1 MTFLSILRPALSS
14 MKKTLLGAALFAS
27 VLLGTGCMI
36 SKIKTQTGLPYWPD
50 GGNTPAARLAST
62 TVADAGRWRTA
73 ASRWLGVPYKVGG
86 QDRDGID
93 CSGFTD
99 KVYQEVTSLGL
110 PRTSRGQWLNGA
122 KVPSE
127 AIQLGDLV
135 FFQTTGSGVSHDGVS
150 MGGNEF
156 AHASTT
162 KGVMFSSLT
171 DPYWSQRF
179 SGARRPG
186 R

>member
-1 MTFLSILRPALSS
+1 M
-14 MKKTLLGAALFAS
+14 
-27 VLLGTGCMI
+27 
-36 SKIKTQTGLPYWPD
+36 
-50 GGNTPAARLAST
+50 
-62 TVADAGRWRTA
+62 
-73 ASRWLGVPYKVGG
+73 PYKVGG

-110 PRTSRGQWLNGA
+110 PRTSRGQWLKGA
-122 KVPSE
+122 KVPPD

-135 FFQTTGSGVSHDGVS
+135 FFQTTGSGVSHVGVS

>member
-1 MTFLSILRPALSS
+1 MNSRSVLRPATSP
-14 MKKTLLGAALFAS
+14 MKRLLLGVALVVS
-27 VLLGTGCMI
+27 VLLGTGCKM
-36 SKIKTQTGLPYWPD
+36 SKVKTQTGLPYWPE

-73 ASRWLGVPYKVGG
+73 ATRWLGVPYKVGG

-99 KVYQEVTSLGL
+99 RVYREVTSVGL
-110 PRTSRGQWLNGA
+110 PRTSRGQWLEGA

-127 AIQLGDLV
+127 AIQPGDLV
-135 FFQTTGSGVSHDGVS
+135 FFQTTGSVVSHVGVS

-156 AHASTT
+156 AHASTS

-171 DPYWSQRF
+171 EPYWSQRF